1 VFAVAWAEIKASAL
15 RGMFGL
21 KRKDVNKLYRRMLHI
36 KFIHYT
42 TSCYD
47 RHEGWE

>member
-1 VFAVAWAEIKASAL
+1 
-15 RGMFGL
+15 MFVL
-21 KRKDVNKLYRRMLHI
+21 KREDVIKIYRILPHI

-47 RHEGWE
+47 RHDGQK